1 MYSVKLCCT
10 LAKEHSS
17 DSLHLPKNNKN
28 VIRLLTNELRK
39 ELKKPQ
45 GLLIGGP
52 LEKTMKR
59 LKELIEEEKP
69 SLIISVGDV
78 VSRNMIEYGVSPN
91 VLIVDN
97 KVMRKPIQP
106 ITVDADQTLYA
117 KNPPGAIT
125 DEAWAAIR
133 SAIEQKGQT
142 RVMIEG
148 EEDLLTLIAVL
159 SAPQDA
165 LVVYGQPHVG
175 IVVVKVTEETKERMH
190 RIVDAMEESSKS

>member
-1 MYSVKLCCT
+1 MSRVSK
-10 LAKEHSS
+10 AKVPVENP
-17 DSLHLPKNNKN
+17 HLPKNDKN
-28 VIRLLTNELRK
+28 VIRLLTTELRK

-45 GLLIGGP
+45 GLLIDGP
-52 LEKTMKR
+52 FEKTMKR
-59 LKELIEEEKP
+59 LKELVEEEKP

-78 VSRNMIEYGVSPN
+78 VSRSMIEYGVPLN

-117 KNPPGAIT
+117 KNPPGTIT

-133 SAIEQKGQT
+133 SAIDQKGQT

-148 EEDLLTLIAVL
+148 EEDLLTLAVVQA
-159 SAPQDA
+159 APQDA

-175 IVVVKVTEETKERMH
+175 IVVVKVTEETKERMR